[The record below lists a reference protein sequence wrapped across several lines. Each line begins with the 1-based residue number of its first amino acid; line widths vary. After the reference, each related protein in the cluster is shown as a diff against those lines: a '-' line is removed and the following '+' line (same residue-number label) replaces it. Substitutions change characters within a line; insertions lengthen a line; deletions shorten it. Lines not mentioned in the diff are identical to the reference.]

1 MKMFRMKVII
11 TGIVIF
17 LLPLVVSAQ
26 SFILQDPPADK
37 ANLTFRYFRPHLKHA
52 ENSLS
57 FFSGA
62 YDLTLNI
69 PVSPKM
75 NFVGSLPFATIGF
88 KGYDSESESS
98 FGNISLGLQY
108 KLKSTAETATAVTFG
123 VCTPTMSDKHEGP
136 YFMGLYADYYE
147 FQKFFPHLLT
157 LYGNLAYHVFK
168 ADGLLLNAE
177 IGPYFMIP
185 TETEDESDSELFL
198 HYGLSAGYRVNPI
211 AFKVE
216 LAGLGILTEEM
227 YEGGHRFEHM
237 LAIGAQ
243 WTRGSVRPGI
253 FYQVYLR
260 KDISD
265 YISSVIGI
273 KLEIDLKK

>member
-1 MKMFRMKVII
+1 MKMFRMKSVIA
-11 TGIVIF
+11 GIVIF

-37 ANLTFRYFRPHLKHA
+37 ANLTFRYFRPHLKQGV
-52 ENSLS
+52 NSLS

-62 YDLTLNI
+62 YDLTFNI
-69 PVSPKM
+69 PVNAKI

-98 FGNISLGLQY
+98 FGDISLGLQY

-123 VCTPTMSDKHEGP
+123 VCTPTMSAKHEGP
-136 YFMGLYADYYE
+136 FFMGFYADYYE
-147 FQKFFPHLLT
+147 FQKFYPHVLT
-157 LYGNLAYHVFK
+157 LYGNLAHHIFK
-168 ADGLLLNAE
+168 ANGLLLNLE

-185 TETEDESDSELFL
+185 TEGGEYADTELFL

-227 YEGGHRFEHM
+227 YEGDHRFEHM
-237 LAIGAQ
+237 LAFGAQ

-260 KDISD
+260 KDVSDNISG
-265 YISSVIGI
+265 VIGI